1 MIMELIYAFLLC
13 VVSFTLIYQWGGYC
27 IQKRKRT
34 YSIAVVLAV
43 INCLIAGIHIANF
56 LDK

>member
-1 MIMELIYAFLLC
+1 MELLYAFLLC
-13 VVSFTLIYQWGGYC
+13 LVSFVLIYQWGDYC
-27 IQKRKRT
+27 IRKRRRT

-43 INCLIAGIHIANF
+43 VNCLIAGIHIANF

>member
-1 MIMELIYAFLLC
+1 MELIYAFLLC

-43 INCLIAGIHIANF
+43 VNCLIAGIHIANF